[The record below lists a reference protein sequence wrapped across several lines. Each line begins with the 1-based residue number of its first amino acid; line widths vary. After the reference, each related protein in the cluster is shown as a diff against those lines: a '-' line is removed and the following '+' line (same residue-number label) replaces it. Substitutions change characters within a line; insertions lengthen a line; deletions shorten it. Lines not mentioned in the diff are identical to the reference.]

1 MFIKTCCLASSPGHG
16 LPLMPLVRWKPPHIS
31 GSSWPPEEAPISSS
45 PEPQGRQRR
54 REGAGRSRRQPAP
67 GLPSPWAVLGCGA
80 TLPRS
85 CDYRQRAKEL
95 GRPVAIQG
103 CPFPQTLSLTHPA
116 VGGVWQQRSVAMGR
130 LNVLVLTLCA
140 SLLLPGDS
148 GLDWEG
154 GRERGRKKS
163 DRIKH

>member
-1 MFIKTCCLASSPGHG
+1 MSIKACCLASNPGHG
-16 LPLMPLVRWKPPHIS
+16 LPLLPLVRWKPPHIS
-31 GSSWPPEEAPISSS
+31 GSSWPPEEAPVSSS
-45 PEPQGRQRR
+45 PEPQGRER

-95 GRPVAIQG
+95 GRPVA
-103 CPFPQTLSLTHPA
+103 
-116 VGGVWQQRSVAMGR
+116 MGR
-130 LNVLVLTLCA
+130 LNVLVLTLLP
-140 SLLLPGDS
+140 SVLLCFSQETPGWT
-148 GLDWEG
+148 GRERGREG

-163 DRIKH
+163 DRIKHWGLTIFKLEKHHPPDGGDL